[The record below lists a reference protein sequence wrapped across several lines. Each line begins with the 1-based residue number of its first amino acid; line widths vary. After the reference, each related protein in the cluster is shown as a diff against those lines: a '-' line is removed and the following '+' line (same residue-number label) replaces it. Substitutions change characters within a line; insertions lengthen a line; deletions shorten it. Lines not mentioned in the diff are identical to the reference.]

1 MGMVVGCRFAD
12 AAVRSF
18 DMRRIFVI
26 WIFTFFVTSCGAAV
40 PMAMEQEVEFSS
52 TASVPTATMTATLVP
67 TATVDWQQTAII
79 AQGTADEARRLNT
92 AATAGYEV
100 RVHEQLK
107 MTAEAERQAF
117 ESYSWTATARW
128 TSVPATQTQQAILNT
143 QIAAQQTMMAGQMTA
158 VYEAPTLMVAMANA
172 EVEAQFAPLR
182 FGMEIFALFAIAMF
196 LLFVVGFVIWRWR
209 NASPTAEPLQYE
221 GEGEADLMRRVDMV
235 TRVETVD
242 RSQGLRINRYVV
254 PCRPEALTEL
264 AQALVSGEKS
274 FGINSWEGS
283 ASENFT
289 REKIKEVRHW
299 MQLNGFAQGIGQ
311 GRLHPTDDGM
321 RFFEGWLRQLELPDE
336 FEFERVN
343 GDTPLSALQTSP
355 QMEDHNLGGGEDYK
369 KGDIR

>member
-1 MGMVVGCRFAD
+1 MVNFTSVHKLEVCMNKLLVFAVLAVVLAGCGTISRGDLEEDLGIVLATPS
-12 AAVRSF
+12 APIA
-18 DMRRIFVI
+18 
-26 WIFTFFVTSCGAAV
+26 
-40 PMAMEQEVEFSS
+40 
-52 TASVPTATMTATLVP
+52 TATATLIP
-67 TATVDWQQTAII
+67 TATVDYQATAVI
-79 AQGTADEARRLNT
+79 AQQTADEARRLNT
-92 AATAGYEV
+92 AATAAYEV
-100 RVHEQLK
+100 RVQEQLK

-143 QIAAQQTMMAGQMTA
+143 QIAAQQTMVAGQMTA
-158 VYEAPTLMVAMANA
+158 THEAPTLMVAMANA

-182 FGMEIFALFAIAMF
+182 VGMEIFALFSIAMF

-209 NASPTAEPLQYE
+209 NASPAAEPARFE
-221 GEGEADLMRRVDMV
+221 GEGEADLVRRVDMV

-242 RSQGLRINRYVV
+242 RSLGLRINRYVV
-254 PCRPEALTEL
+254 PCTPEALTEL
-264 AQALVSGEKS
+264 SQALVSGEKS

-321 RFFEGWLRQLELPDE
+321 RFFDGWLRQLRLPDE

-343 GDTPLSALQTSP
+343 GDGHVQAGFDTP
-355 QMEDHNLGGGEDYK
+355 
-369 KGDIR
+369 R